1 MDWYAPICKHQ
12 FGGTGWSIRSCTLV
26 HEWLSLKE
34 AAHYLRVSRRTMYNL
49 MDRGVLRCHEIPG
62 LRGRW
67 FKREELDA
75 LRRPGG
81 TSPGGSLGE

>member
-1 MDWYAPICKHQ
+1 M
-12 FGGTGWSIRSCTLV
+12 

-49 MDRGVLRCHEIPG
+49 MDRGVLRWHEIPG

-67 FKREELDA
+67 FSRGDLDK
-75 LRRPGG
+75 LRQPAGNNPDEMP
-81 TSPGGSLGE
+81 SGEA

>member
-1 MDWYAPICKHQ
+1 
-12 FGGTGWSIRSCTLV
+12 V

-49 MDRGVLRCHEIPG
+49 MDRGVLRWHEIPG

-75 LRRPGG
+75 LRQP
-81 TSPGGSLGE
+81 S